1 MAQLVS
7 CSTCSFLGRETKHEC
22 LHSSLRLVG
31 RLLGIIGDLLDRLP
45 GKDGPPGSAGCTET
59 EEDVEKDE
67 KNVVEKE
74 RRIL

>member
-45 GKDGPPGSAGCTET
+45 GKDGPPGSAGRAET
-59 EEDVEKDE
+59 EEDVEKDK
-67 KNVVEKE
+67 KNVVEKG

>member
-1 MAQLVS
+1 MFLFYLFI
-7 CSTCSFLGRETKHEC
+7 FLGRQKKHEC

-31 RLLGIIGDLLDRLP
+31 RLLGVIGNLLDRLP
-45 GKDGPPGSAGCTET
+45 GKDGPPCSAGRTET